1 MDRPKLLWI
10 DQLKKARG
18 FDIDQPTVG
27 DLEMGDDRQRQKRE
41 LQQGAGKRAA
51 HRAHGSPQGGDCRAD
66 HFGRRAAHQAG
77 NRQGE
82 LGCNLPVAGRD
93 KAAAEPDQ
101 TVDRKRHVLVVC
113 ADDADIVTIVPD
125 GRSQGASLQTKA
137 FDKAA
142 TDIAI
147 APVPLQHAHL

>member
-1 MDRPKLLWI
+1 MTGSGRNESCSKGPASGQPIARTAALRVATAGRTTSADAPLIRPAI
-10 DQLKKARG
+10 
-18 FDIDQPTVG
+18 
-27 DLEMGDDRQRQKRE
+27 
-41 LQQGAGKRAA
+41 GK
-51 HRAHGSPQGGDCRAD
+51 
-66 HFGRRAAHQAG
+66 
-77 NRQGE
+77 GE
-82 LGCNLPVAGRD
+82 LGCNLPAAGRD

-113 ADDADIVTIVPD
+113 ADGADIVTIVPD

-142 TDIAI
+142 TDIAM

>member
-1 MDRPKLLWI
+1 MKDWGSRTI
-10 DQLKKARG
+10 
-18 FDIDQPTVG
+18 PT
-27 DLEMGDDRQRQKRE
+27 KPRE
-41 LQQGAGKRAA
+41 IFEAKPREIFGILPVNG
-51 HRAHGSPQGGDCRAD
+51 PQVGDCRAD

-82 LGCNLPVAGRD
+82 LGCHLPVAGRD

-125 GRSQGASLQTKA
+125 GRSQGASLQTTA